1 MYFIYN
7 NIRGFLHFP
16 TGTKDFEDKYD
27 SFSHFVS
34 RYAFAGN
41 NSTLLLAE
49 ELEPINEGA

>member
-16 TGTKDFEDKYD
+16 TGTKDFEEKYD